1 MYTLRQGI
9 YINSDSR
16 TWVTSE
22 IPDMA
27 SEQSLFITTKTKVFK
42 YRYYLQDIEEVNRVF
57 SVHFGHYPS
66 FDDVFVTFSG
76 ANTVHI
82 QHRPLHSAGRLLPGL
97 SSQNIHQEENNT
109 HPSKSVKNIL
119 F

>member
-1 MYTLRQGI
+1 M
-9 YINSDSR
+9 NS
-16 TWVTSE
+16 
-22 IPDMA
+22 
-27 SEQSLFITTKTKVFK
+27 
-42 YRYYLQDIEEVNRVF
+42 VF
-57 SVHFGHYPS
+57 SVHFGHYPP

-82 QHRPLHSAGRLLPGL
+82 QHWPLHRAGRLLPGL

-109 HPSKSVKNIL
+109 RPSKSVQNIL